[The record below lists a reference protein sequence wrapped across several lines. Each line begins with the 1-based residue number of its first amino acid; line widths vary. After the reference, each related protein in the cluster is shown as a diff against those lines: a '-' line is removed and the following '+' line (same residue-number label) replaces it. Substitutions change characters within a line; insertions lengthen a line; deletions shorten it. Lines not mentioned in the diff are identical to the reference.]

1 MSPKHPHNAHEAS
14 KPSQH
19 RELPAHIQ
27 AQLAS
32 AGRATDTAGQPWA
45 GRNLGEGTSHTHQ
58 FPADDGATEPPV
70 SQALEHFAQ
79 GALSEAE
86 LVDALRDARIFT
98 PVVAEVSNATI
109 TDEGLVSDKEADMAV
124 VSIQA
129 PDGRKALPV
138 FTSVEHLT
146 QWHPKARPVAANMRK
161 AALAAVEDEN
171 QLMVLNPGADLTFV
185 IRRPAVWA
193 IARADEWIPSYGNE
207 RVQAE
212 LHRIVAE
219 VDGVVAVRGE
229 SGQGVA
235 SSTADGRRLQGG
247 GPGPELKIVLTLV
260 PDLTQDQLNRVLGAV
275 QQFLASST
283 VFSELVDSIQLAL
296 ESA

>member
-1 MSPKHPHNAHEAS
+1 MSPNHPPNAHEAS
-14 KPSQH
+14 EPSQH
-19 RELPAHIQ
+19 RELPAHIK

-32 AGRATDTAGQPWA
+32 AGRTTDTAGQPWA

-70 SQALEHFAQ
+70 SQALERFAQ

-98 PVVAEVSNATI
+98 PVVAEVSHATI

-138 FTSVEHLT
+138 FTAVDHLT
-146 QWHPKARPVAANMRK
+146 RWHPKARPVAANMRK

-193 IARADEWIPSYGNE
+193 IARAEEWIPSYSNE

-212 LHRIVAE
+212 LHRIAAE
-219 VDGVVAVRGE
+219 VHGVVAVRGE
-229 SGQGVA
+229 AGQGVA
-235 SSTADGRRLQGG
+235 SATADGRRLQGG

-283 VFSELVDSIQLAL
+283 VFSELVDSVQLAL